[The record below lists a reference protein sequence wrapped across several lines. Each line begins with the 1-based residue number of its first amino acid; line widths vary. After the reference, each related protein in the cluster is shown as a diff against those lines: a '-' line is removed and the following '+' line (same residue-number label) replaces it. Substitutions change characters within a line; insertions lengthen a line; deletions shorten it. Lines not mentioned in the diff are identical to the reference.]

1 MFPQCDTERG
11 ARRNRRADGF
21 SLVETALAMAIV
33 CFAFIPL
40 LGLLPIGVS
49 TMREA
54 KDDIVA
60 ARIVQQIGNEAQQA
74 DFEAL
79 VSTGSLRYFDDQ
91 SRELPASQREA
102 SVYQSQTIVLS
113 DPATPHLKRL
123 VVQVVRNPGTAA
135 TLKEQTLP
143 GGGTI
148 WSHANNLPVVTRS
161 LLLAKSSSIVEN

>member
-102 SVYQSQTIVLS
+102 SGGPQSGDCGNAEGTN
-113 DPATPHLKRL
+113 PAGRRNNL
-123 VVQVVRNPGTAA
+123 VPRQQPAGRNPQPAA
-135 TLKEQTLP
+135 GEEFQHCGELSP
-143 GGGTI
+143 
-148 WSHANNLPVVTRS
+148 LPVSCRPLCRTVPRP
-161 LLLAKSSSIVEN
+161 